1 MKYLFLILLFGCS
14 VMENH
19 FNRYKRNWDITYDE
33 FLIWHKDKV
42 IEHSESTDKELE
54 WYTDRIYTNGK
65 Y

>member
-42 IEHSESTDKELE
+42 IEHSESTDKE
-54 WYTDRIYTNGK
+54 
-65 Y
+65 